1 MWNRTLPLL
10 ATLAL
15 VATAHAQDER
25 RPRYVTIEQAI
36 EARSDALRLP
46 DRTPATLIARTCS
59 TCPEM
64 NLQVSEKTQFV
75 LGKTVVKQ
83 SEFNERVRREAVDL
97 GVFYNHKTFEINRL
111 VAFGVTV
118 ARAK

>member
-15 VATAHAQDER
+15 VATVQAQDER
-25 RPRYVTIEQAI
+25 RPRLVTIEQAV
-36 EARSDALRLP
+36 EARSDTLRLP
-46 DRTPATLIARTCS
+46 DRAPATLVARTCS
-59 TCPEM
+59 TCPQL
-64 NLQVSEKTQFV
+64 NLQVSDKTQFL

-83 SEFNERVRREAVDL
+83 SEFNDRVRQEAVDL